1 MTEKAIQDF
10 YPDDVAICF
19 GCGKN
24 NPDGLHLKTHWN
36 GKEGVLRFK
45 PKPHHT
51 AFPGVL
57 YGGLIA
63 CLVDCNSTGTAAA
76 AAYQAEGRQP
86 GTEPDITFVTGNLNV
101 NYKKP
106 TPIDAEIVVR
116 AKVKELTE
124 KKAIVT
130 CSVMANDQ
138 ECARG
143 EVIAIRV
150 PERRGVQL
158 GKR

>member
-1 MTEKAIQDF
+1 MTEKAIQDY
-10 YPDDVAICF
+10 YPEDVAICY

-36 GKEGVLRFK
+36 GKEGVLRFN
-45 PKPHHT
+45 PKPCHT

-57 YGGLIA
+57 YGGIIA

-76 AAYQAEGRQP
+76 AAYEAEGREP
-86 GTEPDITFVTGNLNV
+86 GTEPDITFVTGNLSV
-101 NYKKP
+101 SYMKP
-106 TPIDAEIVVR
+106 TPIDAEITLR
-116 AKVKELTE
+116 AQIKELTE
-124 KKAIVT
+124 KKAIIT
-130 CSVMANDQ
+130 CSVNANGE

-143 EVIAIRV
+143 DVIAVRV

-158 GKR
+158 GRR